1 MTRAIALE
9 ALDASTLTSHLRRRS
24 TLVLFSLGIAA
35 ALIHAATR
43 FPLHLPGHQGIE
55 WMALLM
61 LARMASRYRWAATVA
76 AAGAAAVAPFL
87 GFHDP
92 LTSVAYLL
100 PGVILDLAA
109 FVSAGNLVVMV
120 AGAALGYTAH
130 PVLDWL
136 LLQATGTQF
145 GPAQAAFAAHLM
157 FGLLG
162 ALLGAGLWRFARR

>member
-1 MTRAIALE
+1 MTQADVLGVH
-9 ALDASTLTSHLRRRS
+9 DASALAAHLRRRS
-24 TLVLFSLGIAA
+24 TLVLFAAGIAA

-61 LARMASRYRWAATVA
+61 LARMASRYRWAATIA
-76 AAGAAAVAPFL
+76 AAGAAAAAPFL

-92 LTSVAYLL
+92 LASIAYLL
-100 PGVILDLAA
+100 PGVVLDLAA
-109 FVSAGNLVVMV
+109 LVSAGNLLVMI

-130 PVLDWL
+130 PALDWL

-145 GPAQAAFAAHLM
+145 GPAQAAFVSHLI
-157 FGLLG
+157 FGLAG